1 MKRLLIFCLAIIIC
15 LPIFSSCS
23 QDKAEGLS
31 IVATNFPAYD
41 FAKNI
46 VGDCGTV
53 TLLLPPGSESHTYE
67 PTARDILKISG
78 CDLFIYNGGESDT
91 WVSSVLSSLEKK
103 PAALKMMDCVDLSG
117 IEPKDEHDSHSEH
130 SGHGHEIDELIWTS
144 PVFAADIVRAVSDK
158 ICRIDSENSDYYTE
172 NADDY
177 IGEIKALDSDFRTL
191 FENSERDVFVVAD
204 RFPFVYFA
212 NEYNLRY
219 FAAYHSCS
227 EDAEPTPAVIAE
239 LIDAVKN
246 ENIPVI
252 FYIEFSNKTVAKAVS
267 EDTGAAMLE
276 LNSCHNI
283 TKAQLQNGVTYVD
296 LMRNNLEA
304 LKEAFN

>member
-1 MKRLLIFCLAIIIC
+1 MKRLLIFCLAMVFC
-15 LPIFSSCS
+15 CPILSSCS
-23 QDKAEGLS
+23 EDKSEGLS

-67 PTARDILKISG
+67 PTAKDILKISQ

-91 WVSSVLSSLEKK
+91 WVLSVLSSLEKK
-103 PAALKMMDCVDLSG
+103 PATLKMMDCVDLNG
-117 IEPKDEHDSHSEH
+117 IELEDEHDAHGEH
-130 SGHGHEIDELIWTS
+130 EHETDEHIWTS
-144 PVFAADIVRAVSDK
+144 PIFAMDIVRAVSDK
-158 ICRIDSENSDYYTE
+158 ICRIDSENSDYYAK
-172 NADDY
+172 NADNY
-177 IGEIKALDSDFRTL
+177 IGEIEALDKDFRTL
-191 FENSERDVFVVAD
+191 FETSKRDVLVVAD
-204 RFPFVYFA
+204 RFPFAYFA

-227 EDAEPTPAVIAE
+227 EDAEPTPTVIAE
-239 LIDAVKN
+239 LIDVVKS
-246 ENIPVI
+246 ENLPVI

-267 EDTGAAMLE
+267 EDTGADMRE
-276 LNSCHNI
+276 LNSCHNV
-283 TKAQLQNGVTYVD
+283 TKEQLQSGITYVD